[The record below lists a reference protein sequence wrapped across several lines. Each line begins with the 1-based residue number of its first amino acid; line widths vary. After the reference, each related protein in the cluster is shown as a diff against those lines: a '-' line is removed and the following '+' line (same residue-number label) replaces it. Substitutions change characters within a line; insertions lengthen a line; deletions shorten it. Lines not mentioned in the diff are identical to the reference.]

1 MLFGSGHGDKMN
13 EAVEAYAKFLAELT
27 RFKLSG
33 EELLRLLPVDT
44 KSRRDGIRMMQLQKG
59 RGVVNFLRFQWFC
72 LRHRTELFHTR
83 GSDPFNLLRALL
95 YPLTSCYYRRDLIK
109 DRK

>member
-1 MLFGSGHGDKMN
+1 
-13 EAVEAYAKFLAELT
+13 
-27 RFKLSG
+27 
-33 EELLRLLPVDT
+33 
-44 KSRRDGIRMMQLQKG
+44 MMQLQKG

-72 LRHRTELFHTR
+72 LCHRTELFHTR
-83 GSDPFNLLRALL
+83 GSDPVNLLRALL